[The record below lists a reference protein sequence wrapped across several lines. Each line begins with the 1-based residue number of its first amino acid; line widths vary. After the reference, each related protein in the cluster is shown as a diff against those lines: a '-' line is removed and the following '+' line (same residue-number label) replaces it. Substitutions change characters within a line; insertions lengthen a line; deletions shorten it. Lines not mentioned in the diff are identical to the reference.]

1 METKLAKAEHH
12 IIFLSWAIDEQI
24 LPNGLTWDITVNV
37 MEPDDK
43 TNETIQ
49 KHIKVFNLMEIMRTH
64 YDQLE
69 AKLEETKL

>member
-1 METKLAKAEHH
+1 
-12 IIFLSWAIDEQI
+12 
-24 LPNGLTWDITVNV
+24 